1 MKGAL
6 FVFTF
11 TEPGDGEEKQHD
23 AKGSITSQVMLGKN
37 MCSSLAELIRSIQTT
52 LFNGSGRS
60 FCYAS
65 KVASAAPCQLGKSFR
80 KSRDGGWLS
89 TSNHPIQKE
98 SNLPNTMNNIIGV
111 VLETI

>member
-1 MKGAL
+1 MFFIL
-6 FVFTF
+6 
-11 TEPGDGEEKQHD
+11 TEPGDGEDKQHD
-23 AKGSITSQVMLGKN
+23 ANSSITSEVMLGKN

-52 LFNGSGRS
+52 PFNGSGRS

-89 TSNHPIQKE
+89 TSNHPVKKE
-98 SNLPNTMNNIIGV
+98 SNLPNSMNGV
-111 VLETI
+111 VLETIGKLSPG